1 MKKSKKQI
9 EKSQPPKSEPTV
21 SRVFENG
28 HMLELLYAPR
38 LEKTAFAF
46 WDGSEFKI
54 QSTHKLSE
62 SKTLSPI
69 KATNNLI
76 RHGVIKLPS
85 YVEDYGSTKE
95 LISEIRAFIHKY
107 VDLEPDFE
115 IVAAHYVLLSWVY
128 DKFRELPYLRLTGD
142 YGTGKTRFLLI
153 VGSICY
159 KPIFASGA
167 STTSPIFHSI
177 DSFKGTLIL
186 DEADFRFSDA
196 KSEITKILNNGNIK
210 GFPVLRCEGNS
221 KGQYNPR
228 AFDVYGPKIVATRG
242 HYADPA
248 LESRFI
254 YERTKAGNIRS
265 DIPIN
270 LPEQF
275 EVEAETLRNKLLMFR
290 FRSWHL
296 INPDIGADINVG
308 VNRIAQVFSPLLAV
322 TQDANA
328 KDVIRSYAA
337 KSKSFLKA
345 FQSHSP
351 EEQVLSLISELNGQT
366 LSVKAITKKYQAR
379 YGGEH
384 INPVTPKWIGGIIR
398 GKLHL
403 NTVKRQG
410 VYIIP
415 ASENSKLEALFKR
428 YDINTKSTVPNKTTP

>member
-1 MKKSKKQI
+1 
-9 EKSQPPKSEPTV
+9 
-21 SRVFENG
+21 
-28 HMLELLYAPR
+28 MLELLYAPR
-38 LEKTAFAF
+38 LEKTAFAY
-46 WDGSEFKI
+46 WDESEFKI

-62 SKTLSPI
+62 SKKLTPI

-76 RHGVIKLPS
+76 RHRVIKLPS
-85 YVEDYGSTKE
+85 YAEDYDSTEE

-107 VDLEPDFE
+107 VDLEPNFE

-167 STTSPIFHSI
+167 STISPIFHSI

-221 KGQYNPR
+221 KGQYDPR

-270 LPEQF
+270 LPDQF
-275 EVEAETLRNKLLMFR
+275 EIEAETLRNKLLMFR
-290 FRSWHL
+290 FRNWHL
-296 INPDIGADINVG
+296 INPDIVADINVG

-322 TQDANA
+322 AQDENT
-328 KDVIRSYAA
+328 KHVIRSYAT

-345 FQSHSP
+345 FRSHSP
-351 EEQVLSLISELNGQT
+351 EEQVLSIISELNDQI
-366 LSVKAITKKYQAR
+366 LSIKAITKKYQSR
-379 YGGEH
+379 HGGEH
-384 INPVTPKWIGGIIR
+384 TNPVTPKWIGGIIR
-398 GKLHL
+398 SKLHL

-415 ASENSKLEALFKR
+415 VSENSKLEALFKR